1 MFVTH
6 VPTVV
11 VAVTLPDAADA
22 AAIGAAILVWQTA
35 VFWSRRNMQTCKLL
49 IVGGFVS
56 VYLTT
61 RVFQKQYVLILTRL
75 DAGVVVELVAL
86 GTLTLQL
93 SAGRR

>member
-11 VAVTLPDAADA
+11 VAVTFPDAADA

-35 VFWSRRNMQTCKLL
+35 VL
-49 IVGGFVS
+49 
-56 VYLTT
+56 
-61 RVFQKQYVLILTRL
+61 RL

>member
-1 MFVTH
+1 MSPQSLSLSHFQM
-6 VPTVV
+6 
-11 VAVTLPDAADA
+11 L
-22 AAIGAAILVWQTA
+22 L
-35 VFWSRRNMQTCKLL
+35 MQRPLEQRYWFGRQLCSGVEEICKLL

>member
-1 MFVTH
+1 
-6 VPTVV
+6 
-11 VAVTLPDAADA
+11 
-22 AAIGAAILVWQTA
+22 
-35 VFWSRRNMQTCKLL
+35 MQTCKLL